1 MLVKKFLLRFK
12 RIEKKTSL
20 ARQKADPPETFHF
33 VALTANNGEKGGAFT
48 KQVLNGLRLEHAS

>member
-12 RIEKKTSL
+12 RIEKTS
-20 ARQKADPPETFHF
+20 ADPPETFHF
-33 VALTANNGEKGGAFT
+33 VALTTNNGEKGGAFT